1 MIVDRAK
8 WFRETEISDA
18 DSERTVQQPG
28 AAAYGRRKAVM
39 YRNLADDAS
48 KVYADANE
56 EADKVDMKARQP

>member
-1 MIVDRAK
+1 VDRAT

-18 DSERTVQQPG
+18 DSERTVQPG
-28 AAAYGRRKAVM
+28 AAAYGRKAVM

-56 EADKVDMKARQP
+56 EADKADMKARQP